1 MNFKKPETIGPGS
14 KSWTIIFQELN
25 GVVTSRLAM
34 GSHDK
39 FIVWGQA
46 QKYFRNRV
54 LAILPG
60 NHQVVTKKDMS

>member
-1 MNFKKPETIGPGS
+1 MEFVKPKDIGPGNM
-14 KSWTIIFQELN
+14 SWTIVFQELN
-25 GVVTSRLAM
+25 GDVTSTLAA

-39 FIVWGQA
+39 SIVWEQA
-46 QKYFRNRV
+46 QSFFYKRV